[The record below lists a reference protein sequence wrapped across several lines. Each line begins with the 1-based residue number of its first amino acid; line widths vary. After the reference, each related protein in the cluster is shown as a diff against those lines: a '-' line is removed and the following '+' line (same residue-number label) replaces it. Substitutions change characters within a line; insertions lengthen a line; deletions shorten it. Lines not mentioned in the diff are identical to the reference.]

1 MVSINEFAAFD
12 IRVGRITEV
21 GDIEGA
27 RKPMYRLKVDLGELG
42 LKGVAAGIKD
52 FYAPEQL
59 LGRSVVVVANLDP
72 KNIAGFVSEG
82 MVPAAESPDGKV
94 MLLRPDEDLPPGSR
108 IRYGNKTRLR

>member
-1 MVSINEFAAFD
+1 MVSISEFAAFD

-27 RKPMYRLKVDLGELG
+27 RKPIYRLKVDLGELG
-42 LKGVAAGIKD
+42 LKGVAAGIRES
-52 FYAPEQL
+52 YTPEQL

-82 MVPAAESPDGKV
+82 MVLAAESPDGKV
-94 MLLRPDEDLPPGSR
+94 VLLRPDDDLPPGSK
-108 IRYGNKTRLR
+108 IR